1 MNTIRVIIHS
11 DFLPDKVLYMESDI
25 KFIEL
30 SKKVINSVKVKDNI
44 LNKFLGKLLSCFYK
58 LDDNNIN
65 MLLKFT
71 DYNDIHR
78 NITSKIGEL
87 SKNNELYCYLEEVNV
102 EDMDNYKKRIEDEL
116 TGRRNFVDVPLF
128 SESDNLLSRST
139 DNNEDLLSNEAC
151 SFRRQ
156 PKSLKSRRFFSW
168 HVKKKKIKGHYY
180 SWN

>member
-11 DFLPDKVLYMESDI
+11 DFLPEKVLYVDSNI
-25 KFIEL
+25 KFIDL

-58 LDDNNIN
+58 LDNNDIN
-65 MLLKFT
+65 MLLKFN
-71 DYNDIHR
+71 DYNDIDR

-87 SKNNELYCYLEEVNV
+87 STNNELYCYLEEVNV

-128 SESDNLLSRST
+128 SESDNLLSTSI
-139 DNNEDLLSNEAC
+139 DNNEDLLLNEAC
-151 SFRRQ
+151 SFRSQ

-168 HVKKKKIKGHYY
+168 HVKKTKIKGKYY
-180 SWN
+180 SWD